1 MKIPGEGSAVG
12 CGNVG
17 SSHANAYHQLEEFS
31 IVGLV
36 SRGDSKKRLKEQLGG
51 GYALFDDYETALKE
65 SRPDAVCISTYPSTH
80 AEYSLKALESGEHVF
95 DEKPIAETVEDAE
108 EIVEIAKNAN
118 KKVAEG
124 YILLHHP

>member
-36 SRGDSKKRLKEQLGG
+36 SRGDSKKRLNEQLGG

-65 SRPDAVCISTYPSTH
+65 SKPDAVCISTYPSTH
-80 AEYSLKALESGEHVF
+80 AEYSLKAQDAAAHVF
-95 DEKPIAETVEDAE
+95 VEKPIAETVEDAE
-108 EIVEIAKNAN
+108 GNEEAAKKAN
-118 KKVAEG
+118 T
-124 YILLHHP
+124 